1 MKISTKLRVFS
12 DRFFACSHGVGRG
25 VHRGADGEGGRL
37 GNSGVGATA
46 WWGGGA
52 IVGVPAGRDQFI
64 PFLKTKSQKRQTK
77 IVQSK
82 NRINRTD
89 STNTI
94 ATNFV

>member
-1 MKISTKLRVFS
+1 M
-12 DRFFACSHGVGRG
+12 VG
-25 VHRGADGEGGRL
+25 
-37 GNSGVGATA
+37 
-46 WWGGGA
+46 GGGA